1 MDRQLIMNTRKI
13 LLGVKSYFIITLGL
27 LCYVLGWVIF
37 LIPNNLVGGGVT
49 GISSIVLYAFGVP
62 ISVTYFSINII
73 LLLIALRVLGK
84 SFGAK
89 TVYAIAATT
98 LFFQFVPAFI
108 PQDFIQEIAISN
120 GRLLSAIFGGVMSGF
135 GIGISFSQGGS
146 TGGTDI
152 VALMVAK
159 YHNIAPG
166 RMILYMDLVIIA
178 SSLLIPAKEV
188 MDASGNLVRETWG
201 MRLATVLYGYMLI
214 ASCSQIVDM
223 MVAGSRQSVQ
233 VFIFSK
239 NYERIADIITQEM
252 GRGVTVLTG
261 EGWYTRSESK
271 MLMVLIH
278 KTEVSRIHNLIKE
291 VDRDAFISMAP
302 VTGVWGRGF
311 QQIGK

>member
-1 MDRQLIMNTRKI
+1 MNTRKI
-13 LLGVKSYFIITLGL
+13 LGGIKAYVIITLGL
-27 LCYVLGWVIF
+27 LCYVMGWCIF
-37 LIPNNLVGGGVT
+37 LIHNNHDGGGVS
-49 GISSIVLYAFGVP
+49 GISSIILYAFGVP
-62 ISVTYFSINII
+62 ISITYFSINIV
-73 LLLIALRVLGK
+73 LLLIALKVLGK
-84 SFGAK
+84 GVGAK
-89 TVYAIAATT
+89 TVYAIVAST
-98 LFFQFVPAFI
+98 LFFQFVPQFI
-108 PQDFIQEIAISN
+108 PQDFINEIAISN
-120 GRLLSAIFGGVMSGF
+120 GKLLSAIFGGVMSGV

-178 SSLLIPAKEV
+178 CSLFIPAKEIT
-188 MDASGNLVRETWG
+188 DAAGNVIGTETWG

-239 NYERIADIITQEM
+239 NYEKIADIITQEM

-278 KTEVSRIHNLIKE
+278 KTEVGKIHNLIREIDK
-291 VDRDAFISMAP
+291 DSFISMAP

>member
-1 MDRQLIMNTRKI
+1 MQTKK
-13 LLGVKSYFIITLGL
+13 LLNGIKSYVIITLGL
-27 LCYVLGWVIF
+27 LCYVLGWCIF
-37 LIPNNLVGGGVT
+37 LIPNSLVGGGVS
-49 GISSIVLYAFGVP
+49 GISSIILYAFGVP
-62 ISVTYFSINII
+62 ISVTYFTINVV
-73 LLLIALRVLGK
+73 LLLIALKVLGK
-84 SFGAK
+84 SFGVK
-89 TVYAIAATT
+89 TVYAIVAST

-120 GRLLSAIFGGVMSGF
+120 GKLLSAIFGGVMSGL

-178 SSLLIPAKEV
+178 SSLLIPAKEIT
-188 MDASGNLVRETWG
+188 DAAGNVVGTETWG

-214 ASCSQIVDM
+214 ASSSQIVDM
-223 MVAGSRQSVQ
+223 MVAGRRQSVQ
-233 VFIFSK
+233 VYIFSH
-239 NYERIADIITQEM
+239 NYDKIADAIIKEM

-261 EGWYTRSESK
+261 EGWYTRQESK
-271 MLMVLIH
+271 MLLVIIH
-278 KTEVSRIHNLIKE
+278 KTETSRIHNLIKE
-291 VDRDAFISMAP
+291 IDKDAFISMAP

-311 QQIGK
+311 QQIGR

>member
-1 MDRQLIMNTRKI
+1 MNTKKI
-13 LLGVKSYFIITLGL
+13 LGTIKAYIIITLGL
-27 LCYVLGWVIF
+27 LCYVLGWTIF
-37 LIPNNLVGGGVT
+37 LIPNNLVGGGVS
-49 GISSIVLYAFGVP
+49 GISSIILYAFGVP
-62 ISVTYFSINII
+62 ISVTYFAINII
-73 LLLIALRVLGK
+73 LLLIALKVLGK
-84 SFGAK
+84 GFGVK
-89 TVYAIAATT
+89 TVYAIVAAT

-108 PQDFIQEIAISN
+108 PQDFIEEIAVSN
-120 GRLLSAIFGGVMSGF
+120 GKLLSAIFGGVLSGL

-178 SSLLIPAKEV
+178 CSLLIPAKDIT
-188 MDASGNLVRETWG
+188 DAAGNVIGKETWG

-233 VFIFSK
+233 VYIFSRE
-239 NYERIADIITQEM
+239 YEKIADIITKEM

-261 EGWYTRSESK
+261 EGWYTKQENK

-278 KTEVSRIHNLIKE
+278 KTETSKIHNLIKDI
-291 VDRDAFISMAP
+291 DRDAFISMAP

>member
-1 MDRQLIMNTRKI
+1 MKTIKI
-13 LLGVKSYFIITLGL
+13 LGTVKAYIIITLGL
-27 LCYVLGWVIF
+27 LCYVLGWTIF
-37 LIPNNLVGGGVT
+37 LIPNNLVGGGVS
-49 GISSIVLYAFGVP
+49 GISSIILYAFGIP
-62 ISVTYFSINII
+62 ISVTYFAINTV
-73 LLLIALRVLGK
+73 LLLIALKVLGK
-84 SFGAK
+84 GFGFK
-89 TVYAIAATT
+89 TIYAIIATT
-98 LFFQFVPAFI
+98 LFFQFVPSFL
-108 PQDFIQEIAISN
+108 PQDFIEEIAISN
-120 GRLLSAIFGGVMSGF
+120 GKLLSAIFGGVMSGL

-178 SSLLIPAKEV
+178 CSLLIPAKDIL
-188 MDASGNLVRETWG
+188 DASGAVVGKETWG

-233 VFIFSK
+233 VYIFSNK
-239 NYERIADIITQEM
+239 YEKIADIITSEM
-252 GRGVTVLTG
+252 GHGVTVLTG
-261 EGWYTRSESK
+261 EGWYTKKENK
-271 MLMVLIH
+271 MLLVLIH
-278 KTEVSRIHNLIKE
+278 KTETGKIHSLIKA

-311 QQIGK
+311 QQLPLK

>member
-1 MDRQLIMNTRKI
+1 MNTRKI
-13 LLGVKSYFIITLGL
+13 LGGIKAYVIITLGL
-27 LCYVLGWVIF
+27 LCYVMGWCIF
-37 LIPNNLVGGGVT
+37 LIPNNLVGGGVS
-49 GISSIVLYAFGVP
+49 GISSIILYAFGVP
-62 ISVTYFSINII
+62 ISITYFSINIV
-73 LLLIALRVLGK
+73 LLLIALKVLGK
-84 SFGAK
+84 GFGAK
-89 TVYAIAATT
+89 TVYAIVAST
-98 LFFQFVPAFI
+98 LFFQFVPQFI
-108 PQDFIQEIAISN
+108 PQDFINEIAISN
-120 GRLLSAIFGGVMSGF
+120 GKLLSAIFGGVMSGV

-178 SSLLIPAKEV
+178 CSLFIPAKEIT
-188 MDASGNLVRETWG
+188 DAAGNVIGTETWG

-239 NYERIADIITQEM
+239 NYEKIADIITQEM

-278 KTEVSRIHNLIKE
+278 KTEVGKIHNLIREIDK
-291 VDRDAFISMAP
+291 DSFISMAP

>member
-1 MDRQLIMNTRKI
+1 MNTRKI
-13 LLGVKSYFIITLGL
+13 LGGVKAYVIITIGL
-27 LCYVLGWVIF
+27 LCYVLGWCIF
-37 LIPNNLVGGGVT
+37 LIPNNLVGGGVS
-49 GISSIVLYAFGVP
+49 GISSIILYAFGVP
-62 ISVTYFSINII
+62 ISITYFSINII
-73 LLLIALRVLGK
+73 LLLIALKVLGK
-84 SFGAK
+84 SFGVK
-89 TVYAIAATT
+89 TVYAIIATT
-98 LFFQFVPAFI
+98 LFFQFVPEFL
-108 PQDFIQEIAISN
+108 PQDFINEIAISN
-120 GRLLSAIFGGVMSGF
+120 GKLISAIFGGVMSGV

-178 SSLLIPAKEV
+178 CSLLIPARQIT
-188 MDASGNLVRETWG
+188 DAAGNITTETWG

-233 VFIFSK
+233 VYIFSRE
-239 NYERIADIITQEM
+239 YEKIADRITTEM

-261 EGWYTRSESK
+261 EGWYTRSENK
-271 MLMVLIH
+271 MLLVLIH
-278 KTEVSRIHNLIKE
+278 KTEVGKIHNLIREIDK
-291 VDRDAFISMAP
+291 DSFISMAP

-311 QQIGK
+311 QQISVK

>member
-1 MDRQLIMNTRKI
+1 MNTRKI
-13 LLGVKSYFIITLGL
+13 LGGVKAYVIITIGL
-27 LCYVLGWVIF
+27 LCYVMGWCIF
-37 LIPNNLVGGGVT
+37 LIPNNLVGGGVS
-49 GISSIVLYAFGVP
+49 GISSIILYAFGVP
-62 ISVTYFSINII
+62 ISVTYFSINIV
-73 LLLIALRVLGK
+73 LLLIALKVLGK
-84 SFGAK
+84 GFGAK
-89 TVYAIAATT
+89 TVYAIVAST
-98 LFFQFVPAFI
+98 LFFQFVPQFI
-108 PQDFIQEIAISN
+108 PQDFINEIAISN
-120 GRLLSAIFGGVMSGF
+120 GKLLSAIFGGVMSGV

-178 SSLLIPAKEV
+178 CSLFIPAKEIT
-188 MDASGNLVRETWG
+188 DAAGNVIGTETWG

-239 NYERIADIITQEM
+239 NYEKIADIITQEM

-278 KTEVSRIHNLIKE
+278 KTEVGKIHNLIREIDK
-291 VDRDAFISMAP
+291 DSFISMAP

>member
-1 MDRQLIMNTRKI
+1 MNTRKI
-13 LLGVKSYFIITLGL
+13 LGGVKAYVIITIGL
-27 LCYVLGWVIF
+27 LCYVLGWCIF
-37 LIPNNLVGGGVT
+37 LIPNNLVGGGVS
-49 GISSIVLYAFGVP
+49 GISSIILYAFGVP
-62 ISVTYFSINII
+62 ISITYFSINII

-84 SFGAK
+84 SFGVK
-89 TVYAIAATT
+89 TVYAIIATT
-98 LFFQFVPAFI
+98 LFFQFVPEFL
-108 PQDFIQEIAISN
+108 PQDFINEIAISN
-120 GRLLSAIFGGVMSGF
+120 GKLISAIFGGVMSGV

-178 SSLLIPAKEV
+178 CSLLIPARQIT
-188 MDASGNLVRETWG
+188 DAAGNITTETWG

-233 VFIFSK
+233 VYIFSRE
-239 NYERIADIITQEM
+239 YEKIADRITTEM

-261 EGWYTRSESK
+261 EGWYTRSENK
-271 MLMVLIH
+271 MLLVLIH
-278 KTEVSRIHNLIKE
+278 KTEVGKIHNLIREIDK
-291 VDRDAFISMAP
+291 DSFISMAP

-311 QQIGK
+311 QQISVK

>member
-1 MDRQLIMNTRKI
+1 MNMKKI
-13 LLGVKSYFIITLGL
+13 LGTIKAYIIITLGL
-27 LCYVLGWVIF
+27 LCYVLGWTIF
-37 LIPNNLVGGGVT
+37 LIPNNLVGGGVS
-49 GISSIVLYAFGVP
+49 GISSIILYAFGVP
-62 ISVTYFSINII
+62 ISVTYFAINII
-73 LLLIALRVLGK
+73 LLLIALKVLGK
-84 SFGAK
+84 GFGVK
-89 TVYAIAATT
+89 TVYAIVAAT

-108 PQDFIQEIAISN
+108 PQDFIEEIAISN
-120 GRLLSAIFGGVMSGF
+120 GKLLSAIFGGVLSGL

-178 SSLLIPAKEV
+178 CSLLIPAKDIT
-188 MDASGNLVRETWG
+188 DAAGNIIGKETWG

-233 VFIFSK
+233 VYIFSRE
-239 NYERIADIITQEM
+239 YEKIADIITKEM

-261 EGWYTRSESK
+261 EGWYTKQENK

-278 KTEVSRIHNLIKE
+278 KTETSKIHNLIKDI
-291 VDRDAFISMAP
+291 DRDAFISMAP

>member
-1 MDRQLIMNTRKI
+1 MTTKKI
-13 LLGVKSYFIITLGL
+13 FSVAKEYIIITFGL
-27 LCYVLGWVIF
+27 LCYVLGWCIF
-37 LIPNNLVGGGVT
+37 LIPNNLVGGGVS
-49 GISSIVLYAFGVP
+49 GIASIILYAFGVP
-62 ISVTYFSINII
+62 ISVTYFSINIV
-73 LLLIALRVLGK
+73 LLLIALKVLGK
-84 SFGAK
+84 GFGIK
-89 TVYAIAATT
+89 TVYAIIAVT
-98 LFFQFVPAFI
+98 LFFQFVPQFL
-108 PQDFIQEIAISN
+108 PQDFINEIAISN
-120 GRLLSAIFGGVMSGF
+120 GKLISAIFGGVLSGL

-178 SSLLIPAKEV
+178 SSLLIPAKQIT
-188 MDASGNLVRETWG
+188 DAAGNITTETWG

-233 VFIFSK
+233 VYIFSRE
-239 NYERIADIITQEM
+239 YEKIADRITTEM

-261 EGWYTRSESK
+261 EGWYTRSENK
-271 MLMVLIH
+271 MLLVIIH
-278 KTEVSRIHNLIKE
+278 KTETGSIHSLIKE
-291 VDRDAFISMAP
+291 IDREAFISMAP

-311 QQIGK
+311 QQISVK

>member
-1 MDRQLIMNTRKI
+1 MNTKKI
-13 LLGVKSYFIITLGL
+13 LGTIKAYIIITLGL
-27 LCYVLGWVIF
+27 LCYVLGWTIF
-37 LIPNNLVGGGVT
+37 LIPNNLVGGGVS
-49 GISSIVLYAFGVP
+49 GISSIILYAFGVP
-62 ISVTYFSINII
+62 ISVTYFAINII
-73 LLLIALRVLGK
+73 LLLIALKVLGK
-84 SFGAK
+84 GFGVK
-89 TVYAIAATT
+89 TVYAIVAAT

-108 PQDFIQEIAISN
+108 PKDFIEEIAISN
-120 GRLLSAIFGGVMSGF
+120 GKLLSAIFGGVLSGL

-178 SSLLIPAKEV
+178 CSLLIPAKDIT
-188 MDASGNLVRETWG
+188 DAAGNVIGKETWG

-233 VFIFSK
+233 VYIFSRE
-239 NYERIADIITQEM
+239 YEKIADIITKEM

-261 EGWYTRSESK
+261 EGWYTKQENK

-278 KTEVSRIHNLIKE
+278 KTETSKIHNLIKDI
-291 VDRDAFISMAP
+291 DRDAFISMAP

>member
-1 MDRQLIMNTRKI
+1 MNTKKI
-13 LLGVKSYFIITLGL
+13 LGTIKAYIIITLGL
-27 LCYVLGWVIF
+27 LCYVLGWTIF
-37 LIPNNLVGGGVT
+37 LIPNNLVGGGVS
-49 GISSIVLYAFGVP
+49 GISSIILYAFGVP
-62 ISVTYFSINII
+62 ISVTYFAINII
-73 LLLIALRVLGK
+73 LLLIALKVLGK
-84 SFGAK
+84 GFGVK
-89 TVYAIAATT
+89 TVYAIVAAT

-108 PQDFIQEIAISN
+108 PQDFIEEIAISN
-120 GRLLSAIFGGVMSGF
+120 GKLLSAIFGGVLSGL

-178 SSLLIPAKEV
+178 CSLLIPAKDIT
-188 MDASGNLVRETWG
+188 DAAGNVIGKETWG

-233 VFIFSK
+233 VYIFSRE
-239 NYERIADIITQEM
+239 YEKIADIITKEM

-261 EGWYTRSESK
+261 EGWYTKQENK

-278 KTEVSRIHNLIKE
+278 KTETSKIHNLIKDI
-291 VDRDAFISMAP
+291 DRDAFISMAP

-311 QQIGK
+311 QQISK

>member
-1 MDRQLIMNTRKI
+1 MNTKKI
-13 LLGVKSYFIITLGL
+13 LGTIKAYIIITLGL
-27 LCYVLGWVIF
+27 LCYVLGWTIF
-37 LIPNNLVGGGVT
+37 LIPNNLVGGGVS
-49 GISSIVLYAFGVP
+49 GISSIILYAFGVP
-62 ISVTYFSINII
+62 ISVTYFAINII
-73 LLLIALRVLGK
+73 LLLIALKVLGK
-84 SFGAK
+84 GFGVK
-89 TVYAIAATT
+89 TVYAIVAATR
-98 LFFQFVPAFI
+98 FFQFVPAFI
-108 PQDFIQEIAISN
+108 PQDFIEEIAISN
-120 GRLLSAIFGGVMSGF
+120 GKLLSAIFGGVLSGL

-178 SSLLIPAKEV
+178 CSLLIPAKDIT
-188 MDASGNLVRETWG
+188 DAAGNVIGKETWG

-233 VFIFSK
+233 VYIFSRE
-239 NYERIADIITQEM
+239 YEKIADIITKEM

-261 EGWYTRSESK
+261 EGWYTKQENK

-278 KTEVSRIHNLIKE
+278 KTETSKIHNLIKDI
-291 VDRDAFISMAP
+291 DRDAFISMAP

>member
-1 MDRQLIMNTRKI
+1 MNARRI
-13 LLGVKSYFIITLGL
+13 LNGVKSYFIITLGL

-37 LIPNNLVGGGVT
+37 LIPNSLVGGGVT

-62 ISVTYFSINII
+62 ISVTYFAINII

-89 TVYAIAATT
+89 TVYAIAVTT

-188 MDASGNLVRETWG
+188 MDASGTLVKESWG
-201 MRLATVLYGYMLI
+201 LRLATVLYGYMLI

-239 NYERIADIITQEM
+239 NYEMIADKITQEM

-261 EGWYTRSESK
+261 EGWYTRTESK

-278 KTEVSRIHNLIKE
+278 KTETSKIHSLIKE
-291 VDRDAFISMAP
+291 IDKEAFISMAP

>member
-1 MDRQLIMNTRKI
+1 MQTKK
-13 LLGVKSYFIITLGL
+13 LLNGIKSYVIITLGL
-27 LCYVLGWVIF
+27 LCYVLGWCIF
-37 LIPNNLVGGGVT
+37 LIPNSLVGGGVS
-49 GISSIVLYAFGVP
+49 GISSIILYAFGVP
-62 ISVTYFSINII
+62 ISVTYFTINVV
-73 LLLIALRVLGK
+73 LLLIALKVLGK
-84 SFGAK
+84 SFGVK
-89 TVYAIAATT
+89 TVYAIVAST

-120 GRLLSAIFGGVMSGF
+120 GKLLSAIFGGVMSGL

-178 SSLLIPAKEV
+178 SSLLIPAKEIT
-188 MDASGNLVRETWG
+188 DAAGNVVGTETWG

-214 ASCSQIVDM
+214 ASSSQIVDM
-223 MVAGSRQSVQ
+223 MVAGRRQRVQ
-233 VFIFSK
+233 VYIFSH
-239 NYERIADIITQEM
+239 NYDKIADAIIKEM

-261 EGWYTRSESK
+261 EGWYTRQESK
-271 MLMVLIH
+271 MLLVIIH
-278 KTEVSRIHNLIKE
+278 KTETSRIHNLIKE
-291 VDRDAFISMAP
+291 IDKDAFISMAP

-311 QQIGK
+311 QQIGR

>member
-1 MDRQLIMNTRKI
+1 MTTKKI
-13 LLGVKSYFIITLGL
+13 FSVAKEYIIITFGL
-27 LCYVLGWVIF
+27 LCYVLGWCIF
-37 LIPNNLVGGGVT
+37 LIPNNLVGGGVS
-49 GISSIVLYAFGVP
+49 GIASIILYAFGVP
-62 ISVTYFSINII
+62 ISVTYFSINIV
-73 LLLIALRVLGK
+73 LLLIALKVLGK
-84 SFGAK
+84 GFGIK
-89 TVYAIAATT
+89 TVYAIIAAT
-98 LFFQFVPAFI
+98 LFFQFVPQFL
-108 PQDFIQEIAISN
+108 PQDFINEIAISN
-120 GRLLSAIFGGVMSGF
+120 GKLISAIFGGVLSGL

-178 SSLLIPAKEV
+178 SSLLIPAKQIT
-188 MDASGNLVRETWG
+188 DAAGNITTETWG

-233 VFIFSK
+233 VYIFSRE
-239 NYERIADIITQEM
+239 YEKIADRITTEM

-261 EGWYTRSESK
+261 EGWYTRSENK
-271 MLMVLIH
+271 MLLVIIH
-278 KTEVSRIHNLIKE
+278 KTETGSIHSLIKE
-291 VDRDAFISMAP
+291 IDREAFISMTP

-311 QQIGK
+311 QQISVK

>member
-1 MDRQLIMNTRKI
+1 M
-13 LLGVKSYFIITLGL
+13 
-27 LCYVLGWVIF
+27 
-37 LIPNNLVGGGVT
+37 GGGVS
-49 GISSIVLYAFGVP
+49 GISSIILYAFGVP
-62 ISVTYFSINII
+62 ISVTYFAINII
-73 LLLIALRVLGK
+73 LLLIALKVLGK
-84 SFGAK
+84 GFGVK
-89 TVYAIAATT
+89 TVYAIVAAT

-108 PQDFIQEIAISN
+108 PQDFIEEIAISN
-120 GRLLSAIFGGVMSGF
+120 GKLLSAIFGGVLSGL

-178 SSLLIPAKEV
+178 CSLLIPAKDIT
-188 MDASGNLVRETWG
+188 DAAGNVIGKETWG

-233 VFIFSK
+233 VYIFSRE
-239 NYERIADIITQEM
+239 YEKIADIITKEM

-261 EGWYTRSESK
+261 EGWYTKQENK

-278 KTEVSRIHNLIKE
+278 KTETSKIHNLIKDI
-291 VDRDAFISMAP
+291 DRDAFISMAP

-311 QQIGK
+311 QQIGR

>member
-1 MDRQLIMNTRKI
+1 MNTKKI
-13 LLGVKSYFIITLGL
+13 LGTIKAYIIITLGL
-27 LCYVLGWVIF
+27 LCYVLGWTIF
-37 LIPNNLVGGGVT
+37 LIPNNLVGGGVS
-49 GISSIVLYAFGVP
+49 GISSIILYAFGVP
-62 ISVTYFSINII
+62 ISVTYFAINII
-73 LLLIALRVLGK
+73 LLLIALKVLGK
-84 SFGAK
+84 GFGVK
-89 TVYAIAATT
+89 TVYAIVAAT

-108 PQDFIQEIAISN
+108 PQDFIEEIAISN
-120 GRLLSAIFGGVMSGF
+120 GKLLSAIFGGVLSGL

-178 SSLLIPAKEV
+178 CSLLIPAKDIT
-188 MDASGNLVRETWG
+188 DAAGNVIGKETWG

-233 VFIFSK
+233 VYIFSRE
-239 NYERIADIITQEM
+239 YEKIADIITKEM

-261 EGWYTRSESK
+261 EGWYTKQENK

-278 KTEVSRIHNLIKE
+278 KTETSKIHNLIKDI
-291 VDRDAFISMAP
+291 DRDAFISMAP

>member
-1 MDRQLIMNTRKI
+1 MNMKKI
-13 LLGVKSYFIITLGL
+13 LGTIKAYIIITLGL
-27 LCYVLGWVIF
+27 LCYVLGWTIF
-37 LIPNNLVGGGVT
+37 LIPNNLVGGGVS
-49 GISSIVLYAFGVP
+49 GISSIILYAFGVP
-62 ISVTYFSINII
+62 ISVTYFAINII
-73 LLLIALRVLGK
+73 LLLIALKVLGK
-84 SFGAK
+84 GFGVK
-89 TVYAIAATT
+89 TVYAIVAAT

-108 PQDFIQEIAISN
+108 PQDFIEEIAISN
-120 GRLLSAIFGGVMSGF
+120 GKLLSAIFGGVLSGL

-178 SSLLIPAKEV
+178 CSLLIPAKDIT
-188 MDASGNLVRETWG
+188 DAAGNVIGKETWG

-233 VFIFSK
+233 VYIFSRE
-239 NYERIADIITQEM
+239 YEKIADIITKEM

-261 EGWYTRSESK
+261 EGWYTKQENK

-278 KTEVSRIHNLIKE
+278 KTETSKIHNLIKDI
-291 VDRDAFISMAP
+291 DRDAFISMAP

>member
-1 MDRQLIMNTRKI
+1 MNARRI
-13 LLGVKSYFIITLGL
+13 LNGVKSYFIITLGL

-37 LIPNNLVGGGVT
+37 LIPNSLVGGGVT

-62 ISVTYFSINII
+62 ISVTYFAINII

-89 TVYAIAATT
+89 TVYAIAVTT

-188 MDASGNLVRETWG
+188 MDASGTLVKESWG

-239 NYERIADIITQEM
+239 NYEMIADKITQEM

-261 EGWYTRSESK
+261 EGWYTRTESK

-278 KTEVSRIHNLIKE
+278 KTETSKIHSLIKE
-291 VDRDAFISMAP
+291 IDKEAFISMAP

>member
-1 MDRQLIMNTRKI
+1 MNTKKI
-13 LLGVKSYFIITLGL
+13 LGTIKAYIIITLGL
-27 LCYVLGWVIF
+27 LCYVLGWTIF
-37 LIPNNLVGGGVT
+37 LIPNNLVGGGVS
-49 GISSIVLYAFGVP
+49 GISSIILYAVGVP
-62 ISVTYFSINII
+62 ISVTYFAINII
-73 LLLIALRVLGK
+73 RLLIALKVLGK
-84 SFGAK
+84 GFGVK
-89 TVYAIAATT
+89 TVYAIVAAT

-108 PQDFIQEIAISN
+108 PQDFIEEIAISN
-120 GRLLSAIFGGVMSGF
+120 GKLLSAIFGGVLSGL

-178 SSLLIPAKEV
+178 CSLLIPAKDIT
-188 MDASGNLVRETWG
+188 DAAGNVIGKETWG

-233 VFIFSK
+233 VYIFSRE
-239 NYERIADIITQEM
+239 YEKIADIITKEM

-261 EGWYTRSESK
+261 EGWYTKQENK

-278 KTEVSRIHNLIKE
+278 KTETSKIHNLIKDI
-291 VDRDAFISMAP
+291 DRDAFISMAP

>member
-1 MDRQLIMNTRKI
+1 MQTKK
-13 LLGVKSYFIITLGL
+13 LLNGIKSYVIITLGL
-27 LCYVLGWVIF
+27 LCYVLGWCIF
-37 LIPNNLVGGGVT
+37 LIPNSLVGGGVS
-49 GISSIVLYAFGVP
+49 GISSIILYAFGVP
-62 ISVTYFSINII
+62 ISVTYFTINVV
-73 LLLIALRVLGK
+73 LLLIALKVLGK
-84 SFGAK
+84 SFGVK
-89 TVYAIAATT
+89 TVYAIVAST

-120 GRLLSAIFGGVMSGF
+120 GKLLSAIFGGVMSGL

-178 SSLLIPAKEV
+178 SSLLIPAKEIT
-188 MDASGNLVRETWG
+188 DAAGNVVGTETWG

-214 ASCSQIVDM
+214 ASSSQIVDM
-223 MVAGSRQSVQ
+223 MVAGRRQSVQ
-233 VFIFSK
+233 VYIFSH
-239 NYERIADIITQEM
+239 NYDKIADTIIKEM

-261 EGWYTRSESK
+261 EGWYTRQESK
-271 MLMVLIH
+271 MLLVIIH
-278 KTEVSRIHNLIKE
+278 KTETSRIHNLIKE
-291 VDRDAFISMAP
+291 IDKDAFISMAP

-311 QQIGK
+311 QQIGR

>member
-1 MDRQLIMNTRKI
+1 MQTKK
-13 LLGVKSYFIITLGL
+13 LLNGIKSYVIITLGL
-27 LCYVLGWVIF
+27 LCYVLGWCIF
-37 LIPNNLVGGGVT
+37 LIPNSLVGGGVS
-49 GISSIVLYAFGVP
+49 GISSIILYAFGVP
-62 ISVTYFSINII
+62 ISVTYFTINVV
-73 LLLIALRVLGK
+73 LLLIALKVLGR
-84 SFGAK
+84 SFGVK
-89 TVYAIAATT
+89 TVYAIVAST

-120 GRLLSAIFGGVMSGF
+120 GKLLSAIFGGVMSGL

-178 SSLLIPAKEV
+178 SSLLIPAKEIT
-188 MDASGNLVRETWG
+188 DAAGNVVGTETWG

-214 ASCSQIVDM
+214 ASSSQIVDM
-223 MVAGSRQSVQ
+223 MVAGRRQSVQ
-233 VFIFSK
+233 VYIFSH
-239 NYERIADIITQEM
+239 NYDKIADAIIKEM

-261 EGWYTRSESK
+261 EGWYTRQESK
-271 MLMVLIH
+271 MLLVIIH
-278 KTEVSRIHNLIKE
+278 KTETSRIHDLIKE
-291 VDRDAFISMAP
+291 IDKDAFISMAP

-311 QQIGK
+311 QQIGR